1 MGDVHAFPTGKGYI
15 LTRKLLL
22 KLLPVLAGTGGA
34 NMAQTLKY
42 QLFLRWFLHAGMRH
56 FVLVNLP
63 KAVYLLTLAQYERS
77 FNFHKWQF
85 RIHKS

>member
-1 MGDVHAFPTGKGYI
+1 MGDLHAFPTGKSYI

-22 KLLPVLAGTGGA
+22 KLSVLAGTGDA
-34 NMAQTLKY
+34 NMAQPLKH

-56 FVLVNLP
+56 FVLVNLL
-63 KAVYLLTLAQYERS
+63 KAVYLLTLARYDRS
-77 FNFHKWQF
+77 FNFQEWQF